1 MKRIIATLV
10 VLAAVATAYG
20 QAGSGSAAGSGAGS
34 GSATGSGSGSAIV
47 IIIPPDVQAPEV
59 SAAASPSVVR
69 LGDRFTLFVT
79 AKHVPGVEVNLREPV
94 DLGGDFEVKR
104 RVSQDTTNADGTI
117 TREWQ
122 IEVYAWDIGDLRVPP
137 LAVTFTSQGKAGQ
150 VATNSVP
157 LRVMSMLGDVV
168 DDPKLVRSNAP
179 PIPLMSRDW
188 FWAWVTGGAAVLLTG
203 LFVALWIRKKR
214 KHRVRSLIGS
224 LVPSVAVP
232 RRMDMTSER
241 ALEQLFAIDRSGALD
256 RDHHRKTGYEQM
268 VEVIREYL
276 GARYRITTYDLTTY
290 ELMRALAKAAPEHE
304 QKLVEEWLERCD
316 IVKYGGFRATDADAH
331 GVLEAARQLVIQTT
345 RVPGT
350 QFPTASASG
359 SFPREAP

>member
-1 MKRIIATLV
+1 VKRGLSILFVAAIA
-10 VLAAVATAYG
+10 ATAYA
-20 QAGSGSAAGSGAGS
+20 QVGSGSATGSGAGS
-34 GSATGSGSGSAIV
+34 GSGSGSAIV
-47 IIIPPDVQAPEV
+47 IIIPPDVQAPDV
-59 SAAASPSVVR
+59 NAAASPSVVR

-79 AKHVPGVEVNLREPV
+79 AKHVPDVQVNLREPV

-122 IEVYAWDIGDLRVPP
+122 IEVYAWDVGDLRVPP

-168 DDPKLVRSNAP
+168 DDPKLMRSNAP
-179 PIPLMSRDW
+179 PVTLMSRDW
-188 FWAWVTGGAAVLLTG
+188 FWAWVVGGAAVVLVG
-203 LFVALWIRKKR
+203 LGTALWIRKKR
-214 KHRVRSLIGS
+214 KRRVRTLIGT
-224 LVPSVAVP
+224 LVPSVPVP

-241 ALEQLFAIDRSGALD
+241 ALERLLAIDRSGVLD
-256 RDHHRKTGYEQM
+256 RDDERKAGYDQM
-268 VEVIREYL
+268 VTVIREYL
-276 GARYRITTYDLTTY
+276 AARYRIATYDLTTY
-290 ELMRALAKAAPEHE
+290 ELTRALTKVAPAHE

-345 RVPGT
+345 RPPG
-350 QFPTASASG
+350 AAVSEVA
-359 SFPREAP
+359 A

>member
-1 MKRIIATLV
+1 VKRALSILFVVAIA
-10 VLAAVATAYG
+10 ATAYA
-20 QAGSGSAAGSGAGS
+20 QAGSGSAAGSGA

-47 IIIPPDVQAPEV
+47 IIIPPDVQAPDV
-59 SAAASPSVVR
+59 NAAASPSVVR
-69 LGDRFTLFVT
+69 LGDRFTLFIT
-79 AKHVPGVEVNLREPV
+79 AKHVPDVQVNLREPV

-122 IEVYAWDIGDLRVPP
+122 LEVYAWDVGDLRVPP

-179 PIPLMSRDW
+179 PVPLMSRDW
-188 FWAWVTGGAAVLLTG
+188 FWAWIVGGAAVVLIG
-203 LFVALWIRKKR
+203 LGTALWIRNKR
-214 KHRVRSLIGS
+214 KRRVRTLIGT
-224 LVPSVAVP
+224 LVPSVPVP

-241 ALEQLFAIDRSGALD
+241 ALEQLLAIDRSGVLD
-256 RDHHRKTGYEQM
+256 RDDDRKAGYEQM
-268 VEVIREYL
+268 ASVIREYL
-276 GARYRITTYDLTTY
+276 AARYRIVTYDLTTY
-290 ELMRALAKAAPEHE
+290 ELMRALAKVAPEQE
-304 QKLVEEWLERCD
+304 QKLVEDWLERCD

-345 RVPGT
+345 RAPG
-350 QFPTASASG
+350 AAVK
-359 SFPREAP
+359 EVAA